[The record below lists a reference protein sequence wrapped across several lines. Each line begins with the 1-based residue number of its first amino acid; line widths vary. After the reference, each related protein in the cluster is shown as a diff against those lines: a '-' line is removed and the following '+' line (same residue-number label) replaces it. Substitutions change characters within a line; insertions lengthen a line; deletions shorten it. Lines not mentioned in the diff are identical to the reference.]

1 MSREEKPRMRRRIA
15 RMSLYAIPG
24 YPILKAI
31 ASLKATAAT
40 GLKTIVDQNRELTDQ
55 RKNPRTSSFN
65 DAMARRSEDALP
77 LESIERNC
85 LRRKQFY
92 LAAACIAL
100 SFVTAS
106 ALGGNYYGSLLGLMF
121 MVFCGM
127 FMIKHEHQI
136 WQLETGRAAPD
147 APLGGF
153 KEFFASKG
161 MLARLLNPR
170 L

>member
-1 MSREEKPRMRRRIA
+1 
-15 RMSLYAIPG
+15 
-24 YPILKAI
+24 
-31 ASLKATAAT
+31 
-40 GLKTIVDQNRELTDQ
+40 
-55 RKNPRTSSFN
+55 
-65 DAMARRSEDALP
+65 
-77 LESIERNC
+77 
-85 LRRKQFY
+85 
-92 LAAACIAL
+92 
-100 SFVTAS
+100 
-106 ALGGNYYGSLLGLMF
+106 